1 MAKGTEADQTGTLKK
16 MLVPTVMG
24 VAGSAIA
31 VVLTRKPTKLGE
43 IVPKVREAMPDVPS
57 GGVGEIT
64 DDLRGRLD
72 SVLGRTE
79 PDGELDGFESQ
90 TPQKLDTAGSEQRR
104 NERANRR
111 EQRRR
116 RAA

>member
-1 MAKGTEADQTGTLKK
+1 MAKGTEAGQTGTLRKL
-16 MLVPTVMG
+16 LVPTAMG
-24 VAGSAIA
+24 VAGSAVA
-31 VVLTRKPTKLGE
+31 VALTKKPKQLGE
-43 IVPKVREAMPDVPS
+43 VVPKIREAIPDVPS

-72 SVLGRTE
+72 SVLGRGDADDE
-79 PDGELDGFESQ
+79 AEGFEGQ
-90 TPQKLDTAGSEQRR
+90 TPQELDTAKFEQRR
-104 NERANRR
+104 NERAKRR

>member
-1 MAKGTEADQTGTLKK
+1 MAKGTEADQTGMLKK
-16 MLVPTVMG
+16 MLVPTAMG
-24 VAGSAIA
+24 VVGSALA
-31 VVLTRKPTKLGE
+31 VVLTRKPKKLGE
-43 IVPKVREAMPDVPS
+43 ILPKVRETMPDVPS

-72 SVLGRTE
+72 SVLGRTD
-79 PDGELDGFESQ
+79 PDDQLDGFESQ
-90 TPQKLDTAGSEQRR
+90 TPQKLDTARFEQRR
-104 NERANRR
+104 NERAKRR